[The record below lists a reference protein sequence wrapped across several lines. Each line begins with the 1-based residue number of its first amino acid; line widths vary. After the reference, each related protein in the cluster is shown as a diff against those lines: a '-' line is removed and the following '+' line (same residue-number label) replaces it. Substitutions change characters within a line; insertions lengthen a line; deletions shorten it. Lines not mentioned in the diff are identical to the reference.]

1 VSNQQ
6 PSARPA
12 RPAPRP
18 GPGGTSPDLN
28 ADYTAVPA
36 KCLVLRA
43 IYRVVTWLFLFFMRK
58 HIDRIVGLE
67 HLPEKGPFV
76 IVANHLSY
84 MDDFLLAH
92 AIRLYYGE
100 KLYIPTNRKAFKG
113 IFRSW
118 LHLACGAVEI
128 DPADR
133 EGTYRALRR
142 LIADGRIVLV
152 FPEGTRSD
160 GKALLPFKF
169 GAFNLAREL
178 GVPLVPVALLDT
190 HRVLPRCRLWP
201 VKGSRASAVMLPPVL
216 PADFERDGVPAV
228 KASCRERLAAVLQS
242 EAPWNAEAAQVTA
255 RHLAARAEHL
265 LEDLIERGPEMIRW
279 TDLRPVFRLVELA
292 SHSDPGSHEMQ
303 VQQFR
308 AWGFRLLSAPRPLAP
323 LLLPRFRALGAC
335 ALRRDPHQPFVHY
348 VHGQFHLRAPRI
360 VGGSRQRALASF
372 EEAYRSA
379 PSYGIDRTRFSISY
393 AQALA
398 RNGQRHHALHVLQR
412 DFAGYPLHPTRLKQR
427 AERAGALVLRLQAAH
442 P

>member
-1 VSNQQ
+1 VSNQH

-12 RPAPRP
+12 RPDPRP
-18 GPGGTSPDLN
+18 DTGGTSPDLN

-43 IYRVVTWLFLFFMRK
+43 IYRVVSWLFLVFMRK
-58 HIDRIVGLE
+58 HIERVVGLE
-67 HLPEKGPFV
+67 HLPDKGPFV

-84 MDDFLLAH
+84 MDDFLLAY

-100 KLYIPTNRKAFKG
+100 KLYIPTNTKAFKG

-133 EGTYRALRR
+133 DGTYRALRR

-160 GKALLPFKF
+160 GQALLPFKF

-178 GVPLVPVALLDT
+178 GVPLVPVALRDT
-190 HRVLPRCRLWP
+190 HRVLPKCRHWP
-201 VKGSRASAVMLPPVL
+201 VKGSRASAVVLPAVL
-216 PADFERDGVPAV
+216 PADFEREGVAAV
-228 KASCRERLAAVLQS
+228 KTSCRGRLAAVLHAD
-242 EAPWNAEAAQVTA
+242 APWTTEAAQTTA
-255 RHLAARAEHL
+255 RHLAARAEQL
-265 LEDLIERGPEMIRW
+265 LEDLIERGPETIRW
-279 TDLRPVFRLVELA
+279 ADLRPVFRLVALA
-292 SHSDPGSHEMQ
+292 SHSDPDSDEMQ
-303 VQQFR
+303 VQHFR
-308 AWGFRLLSAPRPLAP
+308 AWGFRLLSAPRPCAP
-323 LLLPRFRALGAC
+323 LLLPRFRSMGAC

-360 VGGSRQRALASF
+360 VGGSPQRALASF

-398 RNGQRHHALHVLQR
+398 RNGRRKHALHVLQR
-412 DFAGYPLHPTRLKQR
+412 DFAGYPLHPPRLKQR
-427 AERAGALVLRLQAAH
+427 AERAGSLVLRLQDAH